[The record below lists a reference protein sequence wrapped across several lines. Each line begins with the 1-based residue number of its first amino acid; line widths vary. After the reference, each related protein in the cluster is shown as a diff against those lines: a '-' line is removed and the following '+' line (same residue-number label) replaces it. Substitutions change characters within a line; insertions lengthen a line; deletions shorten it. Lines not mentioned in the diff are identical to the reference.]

1 LQFAE
6 EKHGSL
12 PLGGSPRPHMNNSFL
27 NISLK
32 STLLIANPVAGM
44 LYFRKYREIEIE
56 VTFEVTCKSKWI
68 EED

>member
-1 LQFAE
+1 
-6 EKHGSL
+6 
-12 PLGGSPRPHMNNSFL
+12 MNNSFL